1 MILVFTCVF
10 ENAKPTPS
18 DILPPIRLYFLT
30 VTLTMRLWGHLHS
43 KHQIRYQKGEI
54 KIYTTQFNGK
64 IDQLLRVLAT
74 IAEDVYSDDSILLT
88 AHNHL

>member
-1 MILVFTCVF
+1 
-10 ENAKPTPS
+10 
-18 DILPPIRLYFLT
+18 
-30 VTLTMRLWGHLHS
+30 MRLWGHLHS
-43 KHQIRYQKGEI
+43 QHQIIYQKWEI